1 MIRITLGHRNKKCFV
16 SSVYEIDERVIGRL
30 EYINDWPQTCM
41 GNDIMIDDGLA
52 LVMGKCMVSV
62 VHIQLIASLA
72 SNVH

>member
-1 MIRITLGHRNKKCFV
+1 MIRINLGHRTKKCFV

-30 EYINDWPQTCM
+30 EYINDWPQTYM
-41 GNDIMIDDGLA
+41 SNDITIDDGLA
-52 LVMGKCMVSV
+52 LVMKKRMVSV